1 MKLNQLPDQP
11 LAKRIIDLVYSDSYR
26 PSKPKGIHKLLG
38 LDDSEYPNLRR
49 TIKSLVQSG
58 QLTYATNHLI
68 LKPGEQTKQT
78 GSSKKTQQGTFRA
91 AAGGY
96 GFVRLSNL
104 NSSAVADDVFIPA
117 KATGT
122 AMEGDIVAIRILSA
136 SRDGRS
142 EGTVEEVV
150 QRAKREFVG
159 TYQLLKNQ
167 SVVWL
172 DGVVSENPVLVG
184 DVRGLPINPDDKV
197 IVEMVRY
204 PDAFKPGEAVIMKVL
219 GTSMNPAVDTIAVMH
234 QFGLI
239 DEFPEA
245 VLDQARD
252 LADKFNALES
262 EPPQPSPSPVNTE
275 STAVVNVAPEITVV
289 PEAKANEHLE
299 SEASVYGS
307 GEAKAETA
315 LAVGSIFANRTDLTR
330 VPTLTID
337 PTDARDFDDAVS
349 LSMNSAGHWELMVH
363 IADVAHFV
371 PEGSILDDEARR
383 RATSVY
389 LPDKVIPMLPEIIS
403 NHLASLQ
410 PDRMRLSKTV
420 KMEMTIE
427 GTMIHTEVF
436 NSVIKNAHRF
446 NYEQVDQFLEDR
458 LAWEERL
465 TPEIFKLI
473 SEMHILA
480 MVLRN
485 RRMKGGSIELTLPEV
500 KIDLDKLGKVKG
512 AHLVHHTQ
520 SHQIIEEFMLAA
532 NQAVATY
539 LDDLELPLL
548 RRAHAPPQRMKLK
561 RLKEFVTGLGIEC
574 GDLQDRFEIQR
585 VIESVKGQP
594 TEQAVNFAV
603 LKSMSKAVYQPQEER
618 HYALDMTHYCH
629 FTSPIRRYPDLVVHR
644 IIQKVIDGKNA
655 VEPFPVLSF
664 LGQHCSDR
672 EVNAEYAERELIRVK
687 LLHFMSKRVNQEF
700 DGTITAVKSDCLIVR
715 LHEVPVDGKI
725 PVERLPS
732 DRYRFDR
739 QGSVLEG
746 FRSGNKFRL
755 GDTLQIRVEQV
766 DIPRRELYFDFVSK
780 LGSAPDP
787 KPLARRVGGHR
798 SDDRNERGRRSSSS
812 RGSVSKRTGKP
823 FEVLDRSLESPVD
836 STVEKGNGLRQFD
849 RRTKKQAIAPPS
861 KKPAKRKKSR
871 PGKSERQKRKS
882 SE

>member
-1 MKLNQLPDQP
+1 MKLSQLPDQP
-11 LAKRIIDLVYSDSYR
+11 LAKRIVDLVYSDSYR
-26 PSKPKGIHKLLG
+26 PAKPKGIHKLLG
-38 LDDSEYPNLRR
+38 LDEAEYPNVRR

-58 QLTYATNHLI
+58 QLTFATNHLI
-68 LKPGEQTKQT
+68 LKPGQQSKQL
-78 GSSKKTQQGTFRA
+78 GANKKTQQGTFRA

-96 GFVRLSNL
+96 GFVRLTNL
-104 NSSAVADDVFIPA
+104 DSATIADDVFIPA
-117 KATGT
+117 KVTGT
-122 AMEGDIVAIRILSA
+122 AMEGDLVAIRILSA

-142 EGTVEEVV
+142 EGAVEEIV

-159 TYQLLKNQ
+159 TYQLFKNQ

-172 DGVVSENPVLVG
+172 DGVISENPVLVG
-184 DVRGLPINPDDKV
+184 DVRGLPVNPDDKV

-219 GTSMNPAVDTIAVMH
+219 GTSMNPAVDTIAVMY

-239 DEFPEA
+239 EEFPEA
-245 VLDQARD
+245 VLGQARE
-252 LADKFNALES
+252 LADAFNALES
-262 EPPQPSPSPVNTE
+262 DSPSQLQENADPATRSN
-275 STAVVNVAPEITVV
+275 
-289 PEAKANEHLE
+289 
-299 SEASVYGS
+299 
-307 GEAKAETA
+307 AENA
-315 LAVGSIFANRTDLTR
+315 LANSIFAGRKDLTN

-337 PTDARDFDDAVS
+337 PTDARDFDDAIS
-349 LSMNSAGHWELMVH
+349 LSMNEAGHWELMVH

-371 PEGSILDDEARR
+371 PEGSLLDDEARR

-410 PDRMRLSKTV
+410 PDRLRLSKSV
-420 KMEMTIE
+420 KMEISIE

-458 LAWEERL
+458 LAWEEKIK
-465 TPEIFKLI
+465 PEIFKLV
-473 SEMHILA
+473 SDMHTLA
-480 MVLRN
+480 MVLRQ
-485 RRMKGGSIELTLPEV
+485 RRMRGGSIELTLPEV

-512 AHLVHHTQ
+512 AHLVHHTE
-520 SHQIIEEFMLAA
+520 SHQMIEEFMLAA

-539 LDDLELPLL
+539 LDDRELPLL

-561 RLKEFVTGLGIEC
+561 RLYEFVTGLGIEC

-585 VIESVKGQP
+585 VIASVKGQP

-603 LKSMSKAVYQPQEER
+603 LKSMSKAVYQPQAER

-644 IIQKVIDGKNA
+644 IIQKIIDGKNA
-655 VEPFPVLSF
+655 VEPFPVLTF

-672 EVNAEYAERELIRVK
+672 EVNAESAERELIRVK

-700 DGTITAVKSDCLIVR
+700 DGTITAVKADCLIVR

-725 PVERLPS
+725 PVERLPN

-755 GDTLQIRVEQV
+755 GDTLQIKVEQV
-766 DIPRRELYFDFVSK
+766 DIPRRELYFDFVVK

-787 KPLARRVGGHR
+787 TTVARRIAGGRHTDR
-798 SDDRNERGRRSSSS
+798 SDNRSDSNRRGRPARN
-812 RGSVSKRTGKP
+812 GVAKHVGKP
-823 FEVLDRSLESPVD
+823 FQLLDRPLEESASPVAEN
-836 STVEKGNGLRQFD
+836 SEGLRQFD
-849 RRTKKQAIAPPS
+849 RRNKKAIVSPPS
-861 KKPAKRKKSR
+861 KKPAKKKKSR
-871 PGKSERQKRKS
+871 PGKSERQKRKDS
-882 SE
+882 

>member
-1 MKLNQLPDQP
+1 MKLTQLSDQP
-11 LAKRIIDLVYSDSYR
+11 LAKRIVDLVYSDSYR

-38 LDDSEYPNLRR
+38 LDESEYPNVRR

-58 QLTYATNHLI
+58 QLTFATNHLI
-68 LKPGEQTKQT
+68 LKPGQQTKQLGT
-78 GSSKKTQQGTFRA
+78 SKKTLQGTFRA

-96 GFVRLSNL
+96 GFVRLHDL
-104 NSSAVADDVFIPA
+104 DATKIADDVFIPA

-122 AMEGDIVAIRILSA
+122 AMEGDVVAIRILSA

-142 EGTVEEVV
+142 EGAVEEIL
-150 QRAKREFVG
+150 QRARREFVG

-172 DGVVSENPVLVG
+172 DGVVSENPVFVG

-219 GTSMNPAVDTIAVMH
+219 GTSMNPAIDTIAVIH

-239 DEFPEA
+239 EEFPEP
-245 VLDQARD
+245 VLEQARE
-252 LADKFNALES
+252 LADNFNALES
-262 EPPQPSPSPVNTE
+262 QPPQPLVDSLLKTE
-275 STAVVNVAPEITVV
+275 PMVEAAGGDSGIVCMAT
-289 PEAKANEHLE
+289 PEASA
-299 SEASVYGS
+299 YGS
-307 GEAKAETA
+307 GDTDGKTTSRI
-315 LAVGSIFANRTDLTR
+315 GSIFDNRKDLTQI
-330 VPTLTID
+330 PTLTID
-337 PTDARDFDDAVS
+337 PTDARDFDDAIS
-349 LSMNSAGHWELMVH
+349 LSMNEAGHWELMVH

-371 PEGSILDDEARR
+371 PEGSTLDDEARR

-410 PDRMRLSKTV
+410 PDRLRLAKTV

-436 NSVIKNAHRF
+436 NSVIKNAYRF
-446 NYEQVDQFLEDR
+446 NYEQVDQFLEDQ
-458 LAWEERL
+458 LAWEEKL
-465 TPEIFKLI
+465 SPEIHKLV
-473 SEMHILA
+473 SEMHVLA

-512 AHLVHHTQ
+512 AHLVHHTE
-520 SHQIIEEFMLAA
+520 SHQMIEEFMLAA

-539 LDDLELPLL
+539 LDDRELPLL

-561 RLKEFVTGLGIEC
+561 RLYEFVTGLGIEC

-585 VIESVKGQP
+585 VIASVKGQP

-603 LKSMSKAVYQPQEER
+603 LKSMSKAVYQPQAER

-644 IIQKVIDGKNA
+644 IIQKIIDGKNA
-655 VEPFPVLSF
+655 VEPFPLLTF

-672 EVNAEYAERELIRVK
+672 EVNAESAERELIRVK
-687 LLHFMSKRVNQEF
+687 LLHFISKRINQEF
-700 DGTITAVKSDCLIVR
+700 VGTITAVKADCLIVR

-725 PVERLPS
+725 PVERLPN

-739 QGSVLEG
+739 QGSVMEG

-755 GDTLQIRVEQV
+755 GDTVLIKVEQV

-780 LGSAPDP
+780 LGSAPEP
-787 KPLARRVGGHR
+787 KPIARRIGGGR
-798 SDDRNERGRRSSSS
+798 DDDRSKSNRSGRPPRKASSKH
-812 RGSVSKRTGKP
+812 GGKP
-823 FEVLDRSLESPVD
+823 FQQLDRPFDESSGPIAD
-836 STVEKGNGLRQFD
+836 SNDGLRQFD
-849 RRTKKQAIAPPS
+849 RRNKKPIVAPPIKTS
-861 KKPAKRKKSR
+861 AKRKKSR
-871 PGKSERQKRKS
+871 PGKSERQKRKDP
-882 SE
+882 

>member
-1 MKLNQLPDQP
+1 MKLHQLPDQP

-58 QLTYATNHLI
+58 QLTFATNHLI
-68 LKPGEQTKQT
+68 LKPGQQTKQT

-96 GFVRLSNL
+96 GFVRLSSL
-104 NSSAVADDVFIPA
+104 DSSAVADDVFIPA

-142 EGTVEEVV
+142 EGAVEEVV

-184 DVRGLPINPDDKV
+184 DVRGLPLNPDDKV

-245 VLDQARD
+245 VLEQARD

-262 EPPQPSPSPVNTE
+262 EPPQPVTSQTNVEPAAPKNDV
-275 STAVVNVAPEITVV
+275 AHADAVNVLPA
-289 PEAKANEHLE
+289 
-299 SEASVYGS
+299 ASAYGS
-307 GEAKAETA
+307 EETVAKTNSSA
-315 LAVGSIFANRTDLTR
+315 GSIFTNRRDLTQ

-337 PTDARDFDDAVS
+337 PTDARDFDDAIS

-371 PEGSILDDEARR
+371 PEGSVLDEEARR

-436 NSVIKNAHRF
+436 NSVIKNAYRF
-446 NYEQVDQFLEDR
+446 NYEQVDQFLQDR

-473 SEMHILA
+473 SDMHILA

-485 RRMKGGSIELTLPEV
+485 RRMMGGSIELTLPEV

-512 AHLVHHTQ
+512 AHLVHHTE

-561 RLKEFVTGLGIEC
+561 RLTEFVTGLGIEC

-672 EVNAEYAERELIRVK
+672 EVNSEYAERELIRVK
-687 LLHFMSKRVNQEF
+687 LLHFMSKRVHQEF

-755 GDTLQIRVEQV
+755 GDTLQIKVEQV
-766 DIPRRELYFDFVSK
+766 DLPRRELYFDFVSK

-787 KPLARRVGGHR
+787 KPIARRVGGNR
-798 SDDRNERGRRSSSS
+798 SDDRNERGRRGSSS
-812 RGSVSKRTGKP
+812 RGSVTKRIGKP
-823 FEVLDRSLESPVD
+823 FEALDRSLESPVE
-836 STVEKGNGLRQFD
+836 STEEKGNGLRQFD
-849 RRTKKQAIAPPS
+849 RRNKKQAIAPPP